1 MSGRYV
7 SPMVNNQTAMRDKFN
22 HLRNQG
28 IIDDKAD
35 ALSGKGAAILNFLES
50 QYGGQTPPDE
60 AALREALKQG
70 VGGNKSLA
78 VDIDGW
84 WGQALNNWT
93 GRAGELAPRDILN
106 YLREQQVKGKYGQ
119 LKAGDEQ
126 SQALA
131 SIIDKAGLRFYP
143 EGHELAGLRRNEAE
157 VMALAQKIYNRKAEA
172 QAAGLT
178 NAQLGVEND
187 YGLLFRH
194 KDTNPKGIEDAAYTK
209 KLGRVDTNLKLQ
221 ASERDLNINPELVRG
236 KTPQQRSVI
245 ILDATARRK
254 NARALMDRYEAI
266 NQTNTE
272 GYRRAVEEFRNPA
285 GKSLSILGNQSSTG
299 TTRKAG
305 NPTVLAAVQAPTP
318 GTPPAAPAAP
328 ATPGKSIET
337 LEAEA
342 KGELTPAQKVAEREK
357 AAARLLRE
365 EVRTIN
371 RDRLNRWE
379 VMNNAN
385 NALNEQLTTL
395 EIERMK
401 QAGEMEKWERQKEYD
416 EKQEARKELLEAIEG
431 TGDLFGRFFG
441 NMFN

>member
-157 VMALAQKIYNRKAEA
+157 VMALAQKIYNRKA
-172 QAAGLT
+172 
-178 NAQLGVEND
+178 
-187 YGLLFRH
+187 
-194 KDTNPKGIEDAAYTK
+194 
-209 KLGRVDTNLKLQ
+209 
-221 ASERDLNINPELVRG
+221 
-236 KTPQQRSVI
+236 
-245 ILDATARRK
+245 
-254 NARALMDRYEAI
+254 
-266 NQTNTE
+266 
-272 GYRRAVEEFRNPA
+272 
-285 GKSLSILGNQSSTG
+285 
-299 TTRKAG
+299 
-305 NPTVLAAVQAPTP
+305 
-318 GTPPAAPAAP
+318 
-328 ATPGKSIET
+328 
-337 LEAEA
+337 
-342 KGELTPAQKVAEREK
+342 
-357 AAARLLRE
+357 
-365 EVRTIN
+365 
-371 RDRLNRWE
+371 
-379 VMNNAN
+379 
-385 NALNEQLTTL
+385 
-395 EIERMK
+395 
-401 QAGEMEKWERQKEYD
+401 
-416 EKQEARKELLEAIEG
+416 
-431 TGDLFGRFFG
+431 
-441 NMFN
+441 